1 MESRLTPIED
11 LPALY
16 RAILDAVAEL
26 ERRGGRAEAARIRSD
41 ATAAYSRSWDEVS
54 RRRLDQLHLRAR
66 RSIETAEHG
75 RFGGDSRRRFQR
87 H

>member
-26 ERRGGRAEAARIRSD
+26 ERRGSRSEAARIRSD
-41 ATAAYSRSWDEVS
+41 ATDAYSRSWDEGS
-54 RRRLDQLHLRAR
+54 RRRLDQLHLRVR
-66 RSIETAEHG
+66 RSIESTEYT
-75 RFGGDSRRRFQR
+75 RFGADSRLGFRR